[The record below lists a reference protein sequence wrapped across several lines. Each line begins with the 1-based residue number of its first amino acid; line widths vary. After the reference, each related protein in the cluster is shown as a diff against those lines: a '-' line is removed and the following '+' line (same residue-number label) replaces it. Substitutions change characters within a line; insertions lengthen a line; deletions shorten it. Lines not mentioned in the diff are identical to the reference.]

1 MAVYTVSQV
10 SAHIKESLESDPL
23 LTDLWIVGEVSG
35 LRASSAGHTY
45 FSLKDRESLLRCVMF
60 KGQQGA
66 ELLTEGD
73 SISAHGRITFY
84 TQRGTTDFM
93 VDLAMPEGVGELALE
108 LERLKQKLAAEGLF
122 EASRKRQLPRFPKK
136 VGVVTSATGA
146 VFHDIQNVLGRRYPL
161 VELVL
166 SPTVVQGPDAAPKI
180 AAALE
185 LLDREGGCDVIIVGR
200 GGGSLEDLWPFNEEV
215 VARAIYACKTPV
227 VSAVGHET
235 DETIADY
242 VADVRAPTPSAAAEL
257 VVPDAYVLRRDLTVA
272 AAKFYRLAMDQNA
285 GRRSQVAAV
294 QRLMERGLP
303 DTQDLRRRVDD
314 VGRVVQSAS
323 SRLLLESKRQVDGL
337 SQRLR
342 ALDPVATL
350 GRGFSIVQL
359 PDTWQVVSSVK
370 QVSEGDALEIT
381 VTDGSLQAVAGPGN
395 AGSAPRRSAKTQRAK
410 PQAAKPKAKAKSA
423 QPGGMARLL

>member
-23 LTDLWIVGEVSG
+23 LMDLWVVGEVSG
-35 LRASSAGHTY
+35 LRTSSAGHTY

-60 KGQQGA
+60 KGQHGA
-66 ELLTEGD
+66 ELLAEGD
-73 SISAHGRITFY
+73 SISAHGKITFY
-84 TQRGTTDFM
+84 TRGGSTDFM

-122 EASRKRQLPRFPKK
+122 EISRKRRLPEFPKK
-136 VGVVTSATGA
+136 VGVVTSPAGA
-146 VFHDIQNVLGRRYPL
+146 VFHDIQNVMQRRYPL
-161 VELVL
+161 AELVL
-166 SPTVVQGPDAAPKI
+166 SPTIVQGPGAAPKI

-227 VSAVGHET
+227 ISAVGHET

-257 VVPDAYVLRRDLTVA
+257 AVPDAYVLRNSLVNLAVILHRQLTNQTGRRRSELTV
-272 AAKFYRLAMDQNA
+272 L
-285 GRRSQVAAV
+285 RR
-294 QRLMERGLP
+294 RMEIGLP
-303 DTQDLRRRVDD
+303 DTQTLRRRVDD

-323 SRLLLESKRQVDGL
+323 SRLLSESTMKVDGL
-337 SQRLR
+337 GQRLR
-342 ALDPVATL
+342 ALDPLATL

-359 PDTWQVVSSVK
+359 PETGQVVSSTK
-370 QVSEGDALEIT
+370 QVSDGDALEIT
-381 VTDGSLQAVAGPGN
+381 VADGLVSAVAGPNDLG
-395 AGSAPRRSAKTQRAK
+395 ASSR
-410 PQAAKPKAKAKSA
+410 PKAKHQASKRKSKSA
-423 QPGGMARLL
+423 QPSGMAPLF

>member
-23 LTDLWIVGEVSG
+23 LMDLWVVGEVSG
-35 LRASSAGHTY
+35 LRTSSAGHTY
-45 FSLKDRESLLRCVMF
+45 FNLKDRESLLRCVMF
-60 KGQQGA
+60 RGQQGA
-66 ELLTEGD
+66 DLLAEGD
-73 SISAHGRITFY
+73 SISAHGRISFY
-84 TQRGTTDFM
+84 TRGGTTDFM

-122 EASRKRQLPRFPKK
+122 ETSRKRQLPRFPKK

-146 VFHDIQNVLGRRYPL
+146 VLHDIQNVLGRRYPL

-200 GGGSLEDLWPFNEEV
+200 GGGSQEDLWPFNEEV

-235 DETIADY
+235 DETIADF

-257 VVPDAYVLRRDLTVA
+257 VVPDAYVLRRDLRNTA
-272 AAKFYRLAMDQNA
+272 ASFHRLLLDQA
-285 GRRSQVAAV
+285 ARHRSEVTAVRR
-294 QRLMERGLP
+294 RMEMGLP
-303 DTQDLRRRVDD
+303 DTGVLRRRVDD
-314 VGRVVQSAS
+314 VGRVMQSAS
-323 SRLLLESKRQVDGL
+323 SRLLTESKMRVDGL

-359 PDTWQVVSSVK
+359 PDTGVVVTSAK
-370 QVSEGDALEIT
+370 QVSEGDALAIT
-381 VTDGSLQAVAGPGN
+381 VTDGTVPAVAGRGTTG
-395 AGSAPRRSAKTQRAK
+395 AAPRRK
-410 PQAAKPKAKAKSA
+410 AKPKTRNKSA
-423 QPGGMARLL
+423 QPSGMAPLF

>member
-10 SAHIKESLESDPL
+10 SAHIKESLDSDPL
-23 LTDLWIVGEVSG
+23 LMDLWIVGEVSG

-60 KGQQGA
+60 RGQQGA
-66 ELLTEGD
+66 ELLAEGD

-84 TQRGTTDFM
+84 PRGGTTDFM

-122 EASRKRQLPRFPKK
+122 ETSRKRQLPQFPKK

-146 VFHDIQNVLGRRYPL
+146 VFHDIQNVLQRRYPL

-166 SPTVVQGPDAAPKI
+166 SPTMVQGPDAAPKI

-242 VADVRAPTPSAAAEL
+242 VSDVRAPTPSAAAEL
-257 VVPDAYVLRRDLTVA
+257 VVPDAYMLRQSLVNA
-272 AAKFYRLAMDQNA
+272 AARLYRQLTDKAS
-285 GRRSQVAAV
+285 RHRSEVTAV
-294 QRLMERGLP
+294 RLRMEVSLP
-303 DTQDLRRRVDD
+303 DTQTLRRRVDD

-323 SRLLLESKRQVDGL
+323 SKLLLASKMQVDGL
-337 SQRLR
+337 RLRLR

-350 GRGFSIVQL
+350 GRGFSIVRL
-359 PDTWQVVSSVK
+359 PDKGQVVSSTE

-381 VTDGSLQAVAGPGN
+381 VTDGLVPAVAGPRT
-395 AGSAPRRSAKTQRAK
+395 AEAVLRQSAETQTAKRQRAK
-410 PQAAKPKAKAKSA
+410 PKPKAKTAPPK
-423 QPGGMARLL
+423 GMTRLL

>member
-10 SAHIKESLESDPL
+10 AAHIKESLESDPL
-23 LTDLWIVGEVSG
+23 LMDLWIVGEVSG

-60 KGQQGA
+60 RGMQGA
-66 ELLTEGD
+66 ELLAEGD
-73 SISAHGRITFY
+73 SISAHGKITFY
-84 TQRGTTDFM
+84 PRGGTTDFM

-122 EASRKRQLPRFPKK
+122 ETSRKRQLPRFPEK

-146 VFHDIQNVLGRRYPL
+146 VFHDIQNVIQRRYPL
-161 VELVL
+161 AELVL
-166 SPTVVQGPDAAPKI
+166 SPTIVQGPEAAPKI

-200 GGGSLEDLWPFNEEV
+200 GGGSMEDLWPFNEEV

-257 VVPDAYVLRRDLTVA
+257 VVPDAFVLRSDLNSFA
-272 AAKFYRLAMDQNA
+272 ALFHRAFLDQA
-285 GRRSQVAAV
+285 TRRRSEVAAV
-294 QRLMERGLP
+294 RRRMEVSLP
-303 DTQDLRRRVDD
+303 DTQTLRRRVDD
-314 VGRVVQSAS
+314 IERIVQSAA
-323 SRLLLESKRQVDGL
+323 SRLLLESKMKVDGL

-350 GRGFSIVQL
+350 GRGFSIVRL
-359 PDTWQVVSSVK
+359 SDTGQVVSSIN

-381 VTDGSLQAVAGPGN
+381 VTDGSVPAVAGVQDSGPVSQRKTKPP
-395 AGSAPRRSAKTQRAK
+395 AVTRKTKAKTV
-410 PQAAKPKAKAKSA
+410 
-423 QPGGMARLL
+423 QPRGMAPLF

>member
-10 SAHIKESLESDPL
+10 SSHIKESLESDPL

-35 LRASSAGHTY
+35 LTASSAGHRY

-60 KGQQGA
+60 RNQHGVNLLEEGA
-66 ELLTEGD
+66 
-73 SISAHGRITFY
+73 SVSVHGRITFY
-84 TQRGTTDFM
+84 TPRGTTDFN
-93 VDLAMPEGVGELALE
+93 VDIAMPEGAGELALE

-122 EASRKRQLPRFPKK
+122 ETSRKRQLPKFPKK
-136 VGVVTSATGA
+136 VGVVTSPTGA
-146 VFHDIQNVLGRRYPL
+146 VFHDIQNVMARRYPL
-161 VELVL
+161 AELVL
-166 SPTVVQGPDAAPKI
+166 SPTIVQGAEAAPKI

-257 VVPDAYVLRRDLTVA
+257 VVPDAYVLRRDLDVA
-272 AAKFYRLAMDQNA
+272 ASLLFRVLMDQTSR
-285 GRRSQVAAV
+285 GRSDLLEVR
-294 QRLMERGLP
+294 RRMERGLP

-314 VGRVVQSAS
+314 RGQVLASAS
-323 SRLLLESKRQVDGL
+323 LRLLRENKVQVEGI
-337 SQRLR
+337 SHRLR

-359 PDTWQVVSSVK
+359 PATGLVVSSVK
-370 QVSEGDALEIT
+370 QVSNGDALEIT
-381 VTDGSLQAVAGPGN
+381 VTDGAVRAVAGSGPD
-395 AGSAPRRSAKTQRAK
+395 SASSAK
-410 PQAAKPKAKAKSA
+410 AASPRESQPKPKAKPA
-423 QPGGMARLL
+423 QPNGMAPLL

>member
-1 MAVYTVSQV
+1 VAVYTVSQV
-10 SAHIKESLESDPL
+10 SSHIKESLESDPL
-23 LTDLWIVGEVSG
+23 LMDLWIVGEVSG

-60 KGQQGA
+60 RGMRGA

-73 SISAHGRITFY
+73 SVSAHGKISFY
-84 TQRGTTDFM
+84 TRGGTTDFM

-122 EASRKRQLPRFPKK
+122 ETSRKRQLPRFPKK
-136 VGVVTSATGA
+136 VGVVTSPTGA
-146 VFHDIQNVLGRRYPL
+146 VFHDIQNVLERRYPL
-161 VELVL
+161 AELVL
-166 SPTVVQGPDAAPKI
+166 SPTVVQGPEAAPKI

-185 LLDREGGCDVIIVGR
+185 LLDREGGCDVIIIGR
-200 GGGSLEDLWPFNEEV
+200 GGGSMEDLWPFNEEV

-257 VVPDAYVLRRDLTVA
+257 VVPDVHVLRRNLEGSATMMFRLLIDQNSRRRSDLTAV
-272 AAKFYRLAMDQNA
+272 M
-285 GRRSQVAAV
+285 RR
-294 QRLMERGLP
+294 MEQGLP
-303 DTQDLRRRVDD
+303 DTQTMRRRVDD

-323 SRLLLESKRQVDGL
+323 SRLLSERKLQVESLGL
-337 SQRLR
+337 RLR
-342 ALDPVATL
+342 ALDPLATL

-359 PDTWQVVSSVK
+359 PDTGQVVSSAK
-370 QVSEGDALEIT
+370 QVSVGDALEIT
-381 VTDGSLQAVAGPGN
+381 VADGLIPAVAGQGAEGRAAKSPDSTPQRSQPK
-395 AGSAPRRSAKTQRAK
+395 AKRRSA
-410 PQAAKPKAKAKSA
+410 
-423 QPGGMARLL
+423 QPTGMAPLL